1 MQLHTHVC
9 ITHIICT
16 HAQASPRN
24 LSGDDR
30 NRAFK
35 PTVKLLAVNQRMYPC
50 RISRTYQHPSVSHS
64 LSLSL
69 SPSRTPPSL
78 SRSLYLGLP
87 IIRSLSRSL
96 TYSTIIAYPAI
107 ALTLDLSGYIYSK
120 CRPLMR
126 TQGTAVS
133 RHATARGSHV
143 LRVHVLT
150 GMWKL
155 DMTYSAIRGA
165 GYIHIITCQ

>member
-1 MQLHTHVC
+1 MCT
-9 ITHIICT
+9 THIICIQ
-16 HAQASPRN
+16 AQANPRN
-24 LSGDDR
+24 LNGVDR
-30 NRAFK
+30 CRAVNH
-35 PTVKLLAVNQRMYPC
+35 PVKLLAVNQRMYPC

-107 ALTLDLSGYIYSK
+107 SLTLDLSVYIYSK
-120 CRPLMR
+120 RCPLVS
-126 TQGTAVS
+126 TQCTDTS
-133 RHATARGSHV
+133 RSPTGRGSPF
-143 LRVHVLT
+143 LWMQVLT
-150 GMWKL
+150 GMW
-155 DMTYSAIRGA
+155 
-165 GYIHIITCQ
+165 